1 MSKRRTS
8 DEEAPS
14 SPKPEANAATGK
26 LKQAQEELTRMEE
39 THRLCFRLQNNLTK
53 LAEELRQ
60 RKYSESDIIYLLE
73 PKGPRK
79 IPGYQLSD
87 IGRQK
92 KFIDILK
99 SPKAA
104 SSHAE
109 AVEQSREHEDELAR

>member
-1 MSKRRTS
+1 MSKRVRD
-8 DEEAPS
+8 DESPS

-26 LKQAQEELTRMEE
+26 LKQAQDELTRMEE

-73 PKGPRK
+73 PKGPKK

-99 SPKAA
+99 SPKAP